1 MCGGANKAHHAQE
14 AAKRQAGIE
23 ETRMRIQMEEA
34 EKRNRELAEALKPV
48 PTAYT
53 PPPVSS
59 NAMLGSA
66 SVRPKKARKTSSLGA
81 SRGISQ
87 LRIPLNVGQ
96 SATGGTNLPT

>member
-1 MCGGANKAHHAQE
+1 MCGGQKKAHHAAE

-23 ETRMRIQMEEA
+23 ETRMRQEIEAA

>member
-1 MCGGANKAHHAQE
+1 MCGGQKKAHHAAE
-14 AAKRQAGIE
+14 AAKRQAGIAE
-23 ETRMRIQMEEA
+23 DRMRREMEAA
-34 EKRNRELAEALKPV
+34 ESRNRELAEALKPV

-59 NAMLGSA
+59 NAMLGST

-81 SRGISQ
+81 SRGIAQ

>member
-1 MCGGANKAHHAQE
+1 MCGGARKAHHAAE
-14 AAKRQAGIE
+14 EAKRQAAREESMMRQQIE
-23 ETRMRIQMEEA
+23 AA
-34 EKRNRELAEALKPV
+34 EKRNKELAEALKPV

-59 NAMLGSA
+59 NATLGSA
-66 SVRPKKARKTSSLGA
+66 SVRPKTARKTSSLG
-81 SRGISQ
+81 SRRGISQ

>member
-1 MCGGANKAHHAQE
+1 MCGGGKKAHHAQE

-23 ETRMRIQMEEA
+23 EDRMRREMEAA

>member
-1 MCGGANKAHHAQE
+1 MCGGQKKAHHAAE

-23 ETRMRIQMEEA
+23 ETRMRQEMEA
-34 EKRNRELAEALKPV
+34 AANRNRALAEALKPI

-59 NAMLGSA
+59 NAMIGSVG
-66 SVRPKKARKTSSLGA
+66 VRPAKARKSGTLG
-81 SRGISQ
+81 SRRGISQ

-96 SATGGTNLPT
+96 STSGGTNLPT

>member
-1 MCGGANKAHHAQE
+1 MCGGQKKAHHAAE

-23 ETRMRIQMEEA
+23 EDRMRREMEAAEA
-34 EKRNRELAEALKPV
+34 RNREIAEALKPV

-59 NAMLGSA
+59 NAMLGGVG
-66 SVRPKKARKTSSLGA
+66 VRPKKARKTTSLGS

-96 SATGGTNLPT
+96 SSAGGTNIP

>member
-1 MCGGANKAHHAQE
+1 MCGGQKKAQQAAE
-14 AAKRQAGIE
+14 EAKRRAGQE
-23 ETRMRIQMEEA
+23 EARMRQEMEAA

-66 SVRPKKARKTSSLGA
+66 SVRPKKARKTSSLG
-81 SRGISQ
+81 SRRGISQ

>member
-1 MCGGANKAHHAQE
+1 MCGGQKKAHHAAE

-23 ETRMRIQMEEA
+23 EDRMRREMEAAEA
-34 EKRNRELAEALKPV
+34 RNRELAEALKPV

-59 NAMLGSA
+59 NAMLGGVG
-66 SVRPKKARKTSSLGA
+66 VRPKKARKTTSLGA

-96 SATGGTNLPT
+96 SSAGGTNIP

>member
-1 MCGGANKAHHAQE
+1 MCGGQKKAHHAAE
-14 AAKRQAGIE
+14 EAKRRAAQE
-23 ETRMRIQMEEA
+23 ENRMRQEIEAA

-59 NAMLGSA
+59 NAMLGSVG
-66 SVRPKKARKTSSLGA
+66 VRPANARKSGTLGA
-81 SRGISQ
+81 RRGISQ

-96 SATGGTNLPT
+96 SASGGTNLPT

>member
-1 MCGGANKAHHAQE
+1 MCGGAKKAHHAAE
-14 AAKRQAGIE
+14 EAKRKAAQE
-23 ETRMRIQMEEA
+23 ENRMRQEMEAA

-66 SVRPKKARKTSSLGA
+66 SVRPRKARKTSSLG
-81 SRGISQ
+81 SRRGISQ